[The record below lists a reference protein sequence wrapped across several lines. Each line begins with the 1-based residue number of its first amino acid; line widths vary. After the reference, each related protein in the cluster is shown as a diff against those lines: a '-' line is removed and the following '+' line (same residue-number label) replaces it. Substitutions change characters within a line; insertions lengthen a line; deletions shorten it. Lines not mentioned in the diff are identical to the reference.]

1 MKIQLKGQPH
11 NWAEAYRAYVKDDIY
26 KNGNPEKGPINR
38 EIGFRVRAGIGGFV
52 EKGEDKKPKQTKVL
66 GEIIQSYTPMKD
78 FNQFEDSN
86 FRCPNQASAGAACS
100 PCSALPGKGEET
112 AGVDLWRTVPADMAV
127 PLFTCRCPPR
137 PRPTSQTPVQFSRS
151 QTAGVPMLK
160 KLVCLAALAASSLV
174 TFAQSAPQPSSDI
187 VIEQNVSMKTRDGI
201 TLHADVY
208 RPAGEGP
215 FYVLLVRTPYNK
227 DGFATFGPKAV
238 AHGFM
243 VVAQDVRGRYNSEGE
258 WYPFKHETDDGY
270 DAVEWAAALPHSNGK
285 VGMFSGSYVGA
296 TQMLAAIAHPPHLA
310 GICPI
315 VTASNYHEN
324 WTYQGGA
331 FEQWFNESWTSGLA
345 QNTALRHVTEASNAL
360 IGDSVLP
367 LSKYPIF
374 NVGAAKDGAALTAEL
389 APYFL
394 DWLAHPTYDD
404 YWRKWSI
411 EENFQNIQVPSLTI
425 AAWYDIFLQGSLRNY
440 IGLRD
445 HAGNP
450 AARSNQR
457 LVVVIGGHSGNG
469 RKVGEVD
476 FGPEAAFDENEM
488 VLEWYDYLF
497 LGKQNQFADAAHP
510 VKVFTMGKN
519 EWHSLSAWPP
529 PEAKP
534 TRYLLHTAYE
544 PNGPGA
550 YGLLY
555 DNPEQEFRASG
566 HPSDHFTYDPANPVP
581 TVGGPLCCDATHLPP
596 GPRDQKA
603 VEARPDVLV
612 YSTEPLDKDT
622 EVTGPV
628 TLELYAS
635 STAVDTDFTAKLVD
649 VSPDGFARNVTEGIL
664 RASFRDS
671 NTTPTPIVP
680 GKIYKLTID
689 MIATSNVFLT
699 GHKIR
704 LEISSSNFPRFDR
717 NLNTGKSAADS
728 ADFVKATQTIY
739 HDGAHPTTLILPVL
753 P

>member
-1 MKIQLKGQPH
+1 
-11 NWAEAYRAYVKDDIY
+11 
-26 KNGNPEKGPINR
+26 
-38 EIGFRVRAGIGGFV
+38 
-52 EKGEDKKPKQTKVL
+52 
-66 GEIIQSYTPMKD
+66 
-78 FNQFEDSN
+78 
-86 FRCPNQASAGAACS
+86 
-100 PCSALPGKGEET
+100 
-112 AGVDLWRTVPADMAV
+112 
-127 PLFTCRCPPR
+127 
-137 PRPTSQTPVQFSRS
+137 
-151 QTAGVPMLK
+151 MLK
-160 KLVCLAALAASSLV
+160 KLLCLTAFAAASLIAA
-174 TFAQSAPQPSSDI
+174 AQSAPQPSSDI
-187 VIEQNVSMKTRDGI
+187 VIEKNVAMKTRDGVV
-201 TLHADVY
+201 LRADVY

-215 FYVLLVRTPYNK
+215 FPVLLVRTPYNK
-227 DGFATFGPKAV
+227 DGFSTFGPKAV
-238 AHGFM
+238 SHGFM

-296 TQMLAAIAHPPHLA
+296 TQMLAAIGHPPHLA

-331 FEQWFNESWTSGLA
+331 FEQWFDESWTSSLA
-345 QNTALRHVTEASNAL
+345 QNTAFRQHDTRDLSPANNAL

-367 LSKYPIF
+367 LSQYPLF
-374 NVGAAKDGAALTAEL
+374 NLGNAKEDAALTAQL

-394 DWLAHPTYDD
+394 DWLAHPTYDE

-411 EENFQNIQVPSLTI
+411 EDNFQNIQVPSLTI

-440 IGLRD
+440 IGMRD

-450 AARSNQR
+450 AARANQR
-457 LVVVIGGHSGNG
+457 LVVAIGGHSGWG

-476 FGPEAAFDENEM
+476 FGPEAPFDENEM

-510 VKVFTMGKN
+510 VKVFVMGKN
-519 EWHSLSAWPP
+519 EWRSLSAWPP
-529 PEAKP
+529 HESKP
-534 TRYLLHTAYE
+534 TPYYLHASGNA
-544 PNGPGA
+544 NGPSGT
-550 YGLLY
+550 GLLY
-555 DNPEQEFRASG
+555 TERLTMFRSES
-566 HPSDHFTYDPANPVP
+566 PDHFTYDPADPVP

-596 GPRDQKA
+596 GPRDQKT
-603 VEARPDVLV
+603 VEARADVLI
-612 YSTEPLDKDT
+612 YSTEPLEKD
-622 EVTGPV
+622 VNVAGPV

-635 STAVDTDFTAKLVD
+635 STVVDTDFTAKLVD
-649 VSPDGFARNVTEGIL
+649 VSPDGFVRNVTEGIL
-664 RASFRDS
+664 RVSYRDS
-671 NTTPTPIVP
+671 NTTPKPIVP
-680 GKIYKLTID
+680 GKIYKLKID
-689 MIATSNVFLT
+689 MSATSNVFLK

-717 NLNTGKSAADS
+717 NLNTGKSAAES

-739 HDGAHPTTLILPVL
+739 HDAAHPTALILPIV